1 MEPQDSPLL
10 SLQLAFPAVTVCNK
24 NRINCRVLND
34 YKELKNCSIADSMP
48 GDCDSS
54 VSEECKEICS
64 MVEVAC
70 VADKE
75 QMITPCA
82 GDSGE
87 GSGSGKHNVS
97 LF

>member
-1 MEPQDSPLL
+1 
-10 SLQLAFPAVTVCNK
+10 
-24 NRINCRVLND
+24 
-34 YKELKNCSIADSMP
+34 MP

-87 GSGSGKHNVS
+87 GSGSGKHVS